1 LVASFGIIHRPG
13 YYTSQPS
20 AYYQADAEAGGVWL
34 RGNDRL
40 GVAQGSAVDPVV
52 FDRLCEGCDADGNKL
67 VTESFSKR
75 RVLGVDITLSSP
87 KSVSVLYA
95 IGGATLR
102 SDIAAAERAA
112 VEATLRL
119 IEQEIP
125 LARRGHNGVRQ
136 EHAQFT
142 AAVFS
147 HSEARPEVHADG
159 SLLASVQ
166 RHHHVCLPS
175 ICYLPS
181 TEDGSKE
188 FFGAVDSVI
197 VRSWKKALGA
207 RFRQCLATELEHR
220 GFAIERDGDW
230 RWGIARVPDEICK
243 FFSARRTAIEAEL
256 AAAGV
261 SSGEAPAL
269 AAAITQETRKQ
280 KETDP
285 NVDRF
290 ARWRAAVQQLGYEP
304 DTIVRDALQAGR
316 EAMAER
322 DPAKLDL
329 LIQDRIAIL
338 PNSLTEYEA
347 TFERRDLIEAVSNA
361 LVGTSASP
369 ERADQEAKDLIDRKE
384 IIPLGVS
391 RNGAAYS
398 TPEMIEIE
406 ARLVETAAELA
417 NAHVT
422 APNADLLHRR
432 CIDAG
437 LSEEQAQVALAAAS
451 GARLVSISGP
461 AGTGK
466 TKSIEVVARSW
477 EALGYRV
484 IGSSVGWLAALAL
497 SKSDGVNIPSRAID
511 SWLKQSEDLGKSVFG
526 PRVVC
531 IIDESSLT
539 SSIQCARVLDAVKR
553 SGPDSV
559 LVMVGDAAQLRP
571 IGPGHAIRLIRAT
584 IGAVELRQVHRQ
596 REIWAREA
604 PQAFA
609 RGDAEAA
616 LEAYSSRGFVELHD
630 GIRPAVEA
638 LADAWQ
644 AARREAPTK
653 TILVTTKTNAEARAV
668 SGILRDRLRQEGI
681 VRGPDVALS
690 AVDASGNPNTLNIA
704 RGDTIV
710 SLCRVDRIGVVN
722 GTPMVVER
730 IVGAIPGE
738 SVKITARR
746 GPNTVTFRTD
756 EFADSKGRIRLGNG
770 LVSTLFRSQGITV
783 DQSLVLLS
791 GRFDRH
797 DAYVAASRARDDTR
811 FFCDRK
817 SIDAAIRAD
826 SGDFRAAI
834 DDAQR
839 IDELARKLSRERI
852 KTTTLDLI
860 DIAKYAER
868 NAPHERDRKKEL
880 SYEL

>member
-1 LVASFGIIHRPG
+1 MLYGIG
-13 YYTSQPS
+13 
-20 AYYQADAEAGGVWL
+20 DKV
-34 RGNDRL
+34 
-40 GVAQGSAVDPVV
+40 VQG
-52 FDRLCEGCDADGNKL
+52 
-67 VTESFSKR
+67 
-75 RVLGVDITLSSP
+75 
-87 KSVSVLYA
+87 
-95 IGGATLR
+95 
-102 SDIAAAERAA
+102 DIAAAERAA
-112 VEATLRL
+112 VDATLRL

-142 AAVFS
+142 AAVFT

-159 SLLASVQ
+159 SVLASVQ

-181 TEDGSKE
+181 TGDGSKE
-188 FFGAVDSVI
+188 FFGAIDTVI

-207 RFRQCLATELEHR
+207 RFRLCLATELERR

-230 RWGIARVPDEICK
+230 RWGIARVPAEVCK

-256 AAAGV
+256 AVAGL
-261 SSGEAPAL
+261 SSAEAPAL
-269 AAAITQETRKQ
+269 AAAITQRTRKQ

-285 NVDRF
+285 NIDRF

-316 EAMAER
+316 EATAER
-322 DPAKLDL
+322 DPAKLDR
-329 LIQDRIAIL
+329 LIQDRIAAL

-347 TFERRDLIEAVSNA
+347 TFERRDLIEVVSNA
-361 LVGTSASP
+361 LVGTNASA
-369 ERADQEAKDLIDRKE
+369 ERADQEAKDLIDRKAIVE
-384 IIPLGVS
+384 LGAS
-391 RNGAAYS
+391 RNGTVYS
-398 TPEMIEIE
+398 TPEMIAIE

-422 APNADLLHRR
+422 APNADLVRRR

-437 LSEEQAQVALAAAS
+437 LSEEQAQVALAATS

-477 EALGYRV
+477 EAIGYGV

-511 SWLKQSEDLGKSVFG
+511 SWLKQSEDLGKPVFG
-526 PRVVC
+526 PKVVC

-539 SSIQCARVLDAVKR
+539 SSIQCARILDAVKR
-553 SGPDSV
+553 AGPDSV
-559 LVMVGDAAQLRP
+559 LVMVGDSAQIRP
-571 IGPGHAIRLIRAT
+571 IGPGHSIRLIRAT

-609 RGDAEAA
+609 RGDAKAA
-616 LEAYSSRGFVELHD
+616 LEAYSSRGLIELHD
-630 GIRPAVEA
+630 GIRPTVEA

-644 AARREAPTK
+644 AVRHASPEK
-653 TILVTTKTNAEARAV
+653 TILITTKTNAEARAV
-668 SGILRDRLRQEGI
+668 SGILRDRLRHEGI
-681 VRGPDVALS
+681 ICGRDVALP
-690 AVDASGNPNTLNIA
+690 AVDASGNPYTLNIA
-704 RGDTIV
+704 CGDTIV
-710 SLCRVDRIGVVN
+710 SLCRVDRLAVVN
-722 GTPMVVER
+722 GTSMVVER
-730 IVGAIPGE
+730 ITGALSGKPI
-738 SVKITARR
+738 KITARR
-746 GPNTVTFRTD
+746 GAETITFRAE
-756 EFADSKGRIRLGNG
+756 EFADGKGRIRLGNG

-783 DQSLVLLS
+783 DQTLVLLS

-797 DAYVAASRARDDTR
+797 DAYVAASRACDDTR

-839 IDELARKLSRERI
+839 IEQLARKLSRERI

-860 DIAKYAER
+860 DVAKYAER
-868 NAPHERDRKKEL
+868 GAPRERDRNKEL
-880 SYEL
+880 SHEL